1 MTEKGDVVGRQR
13 SGAHGRGWGLALLC
27 GLSCLPIVSFSLP
40 VTMKVVVSRLP
51 VDAAQRVD
59 SALPTDPQLRMETF
73 SHIGWIGSIATDSA
87 GRWLVTSGLDKTA
100 RVWAIN
106 SGDLQ
111 SVLRPPV
118 GSGVVGEISRVA
130 LSPDGGTVAVSWRS
144 EGSVAIFLFERA
156 SGRVLKRINGL
167 IDSVSDLHFSS
178 DGKLLAASIVSGAVQ
193 LFDVA
198 NGREWARDAAY
209 GGDSYSSDF
218 SPDGRLLVTTCSDG
232 LMRLYA
238 LDAASTSMHLLG
250 KADATAFLA
259 KPITARFSPNGRLIA
274 VGYDRG
280 PTVQIWSPSPLTRA
294 AVLGNGLV
302 TANFPWL
309 TWSADGNSLYGP
321 GAFGEADYRIRRW
334 SAGPELRGQPSFNVM
349 SAHNDIPVKEN
360 GNVNALVSLP
370 GGGVAFATAGPAWG
384 VVSSNG
390 IVIFRQQSPGALAD
404 STLPASWPRNL
415 RLSSDGRQ
423 VSFQYGSAHTVAVFD
438 LAKRN
443 WISGK
448 TDLASPI
455 VSASGVDVQFNN
467 WMDSR
472 KKAPTLNGKALQFD
486 PGELTTS
493 LAIAPDGKFVA
504 LGSIFSVRLF
514 NRDGN
519 MLWRNLLW
527 VRNVNISADGK
538 WVVAECGDGTLRWYH
553 LADGKEVLVLYPQ
566 PDSQSWVMWTP
577 SGYFDASPGSD
588 NLIGWQVN
596 RGPDRAAEFYPAS
609 GFSDVLRR
617 PDILDKALDTSD
629 EDEAV
634 KRANVAA
641 DRKEKR
647 VTPQTV
653 AKILP
658 PSLEKVSLDDQFSG
672 DSVRI
677 EFRVYT
683 APDAPEIGDP
693 WVIVNGEGQPRSRA
707 VTQIRPD
714 GTRTLTVG
722 RLPPHDS
729 RVEIYARNANA
740 PSEPL
745 VYDLKWRGGD
755 SNGQKGQGRA
765 VQQQKPQLYLLAVGI
780 SQYQQSRLNL
790 QYADQ
795 DAQKFVAAMR
805 TQKGKEYSQVTDKLL
820 INNQATV
827 ANVQAGLTWLATQRR
842 EGDVGMIFLAG
853 HGIQAADQKY
863 LFVAADFDP
872 GRPRETGVD
881 YKSIRDALENFSHFG
896 NKAIYLIDTC
906 HAEAAFG
913 DNFRASN
920 GSSFANELRRQEYGV
935 VALAAAAADQ
945 SSWEDAKWG
954 DGAFTKA
961 LLEGIVEAKAA
972 SDVTGE
978 IKVLRLFSYVS
989 ERVHELTQDRQVQD
1003 PVVTLPLGSFKDFA
1017 VATH

>member
-1 MTEKGDVVGRQR
+1 
-13 SGAHGRGWGLALLC
+13 
-27 GLSCLPIVSFSLP
+27 
-40 VTMKVVVSRLP
+40 
-51 VDAAQRVD
+51 
-59 SALPTDPQLRMETF
+59 
-73 SHIGWIGSIATDSA
+73 
-87 GRWLVTSGLDKTA
+87 LVTSGLDKTA

-118 GSGVVGEISRVA
+118 GSGAVGEISRVA
-130 LSPDGGTVAVSWRS
+130 LSSDGGTVAVSWRS
-144 EGSVAIFLFERA
+144 EGSAAIFLFERA

-198 NGREWARDAAY
+198 SGREWARDAAY

-238 LDAASTSMHLLG
+238 LDGSSMHLLG
-250 KADATAFLA
+250 KTDATAFSA
-259 KPITARFSPNGRLIA
+259 KPVIARFSPNGQLIA
-274 VGYDRG
+274 VGYDSG
-280 PTVQIWSPSPLTRA
+280 PTVQIWSPSPLARA
-294 AVLGNGLV
+294 AAGVGNGFV
-302 TANFPWL
+302 TANFPFL
-309 TWSADGNSLYGP
+309 AWSADGNSLYGA
-321 GAFGEADYRIRRW
+321 GAFGEVDYRIRRW
-334 SAGPELRGQPSFNVM
+334 SAAPALRGQPPFNVM

-360 GNVNALVSLP
+360 GNVTALVSLP
-370 GGGVAFATAGPAWG
+370 GGEMAFATAGPAWG
-384 VVSSNG
+384 VISSNG
-390 IVIFRQQSPGALAD
+390 TVTFRQQTPGALAD
-404 STLPASWPRNL
+404 STLPSSWPRNL

-423 VSFQYGSAHTVAVFD
+423 VSFQYGSARTAAVFD

-443 WISGK
+443 WISEK

-455 VSASGVDVQFNN
+455 VSASGVDVQSTS
-467 WMDSR
+467 WLGSR

-493 LAIAPDGKFVA
+493 LAIASDGKFVA

-519 MLWRNLLW
+519 MIWRNLLS
-527 VRNVNISADGK
+527 VSDVNISADGK
-538 WVVAECGDGTLRWYH
+538 WVVAESRDGTLRWYH
-553 LADGKEVLVLYPQ
+553 LADGKEVLALYPQ
-566 PDSQSWVMWTP
+566 PDSHGWVMWTP
-577 SGYFDASPGSD
+577 SGYFDSSPGSE

-596 RGPDRAAEFYPAS
+596 RGPDRAADFYPAS
-609 GFSDVLRR
+609 RFYDLLRR

-634 KRANVAA
+634 KLANVAA
-641 DRKEKR
+641 DRKEKKA
-647 VTPQTV
+647 TPQIV

-658 PSLEKVSLDDQFSG
+658 PTLEKVSLDDQFSG

-677 EFRVYT
+677 DFRVHT

-707 VTQIRPD
+707 ATQIRPD
-714 GTRTLTVG
+714 GIQSLTVR

-729 RVEIYARNANA
+729 RVEIYAGNANA
-740 PSEPL
+740 PSDPL

-755 SNGQKGQGRA
+755 SKGQEGQGTD
-765 VQQQKPQLYLLAVGI
+765 VKQQKPQLYLLAVGI

-795 DAQKFVAAMR
+795 DAKKFVAAMEA
-805 TQKGKEYSQVTDKLL
+805 QKGKEYSQVTAKLL
-820 INNQATV
+820 VNNQATV

-872 GRPRETGVD
+872 ARPRETGVD

-913 DNFRASN
+913 DNFRPTN
-920 GSSFANELRRQEYGV
+920 GGSFANELRRQEYGV

-945 SSWEDAKWG
+945 SSWEDSKWG

-961 LLEGIVEAKAA
+961 LLEGIVDAKAA

-989 ERVHELTQDRQVQD
+989 DRVHELTQDRQVQD